1 MNQQEF
7 ESQLKAEGFTTIA
20 AVERPVG
27 YALDEHDHTFDAC
40 ALITRGDFTLT
51 VDGVATTYAVGQI
64 FRLPAGTPHLES
76 AGPAGASYISGR
88 RERSAS

>member
-7 ESQLKAEGFTTIA
+7 EAQLKAEGFTTIA
-20 AVERPVG
+20 VVERPVG
-27 YALDEHDHTFDAC
+27 YALGEHHHTFDAC

-51 VDGVATTYAVGQI
+51 VDGVATTYAARQI

-76 AGPAGASYISGR
+76 AGPTGASYISGR
-88 RERSAS
+88 REKAAS